1 MNKKE
6 QNPFGK
12 RKRPTPNKK
21 NAEKNSYHGRKN
33 WLVGTKGHGLTMMF
47 SEKKSREIKMALI
60 FKVMIVIMVFIVVV
74 MIGHM

>member
-47 SEKKSREIKMALI
+47 SEKK
-60 FKVMIVIMVFIVVV
+60 
-74 MIGHM
+74 